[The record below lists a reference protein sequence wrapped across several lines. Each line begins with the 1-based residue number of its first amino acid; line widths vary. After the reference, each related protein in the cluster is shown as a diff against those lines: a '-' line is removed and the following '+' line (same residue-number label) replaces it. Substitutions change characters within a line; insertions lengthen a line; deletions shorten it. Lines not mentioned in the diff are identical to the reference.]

1 MLVQLKQPAIE
12 QALKAYITGLGID
25 LSGKTFTI
33 TFTSG
38 RKDNGLSA
46 DIEFEDAAPI
56 PGYSDGT
63 ALTAVPTPS
72 PPQQAKPALTYPVG
86 VCGGLDL
93 PVPSQAARPWT
104 VTPIP
109 EESTS
114 IGPEDMP
121 EPAVTKL
128 TSLFSK

>member
-1 MLVQLKQPAIE
+1 MQIQLRQAEIE
-12 QALKAYITGLGID
+12 KALKAYITGLGID

-63 ALTAVPTPS
+63 SLTAVPTPS
-72 PPQQAKPALTYPVG
+72 QPQQAKPALTYPVG

-121 EPAVTKL
+121 EPAVTKP